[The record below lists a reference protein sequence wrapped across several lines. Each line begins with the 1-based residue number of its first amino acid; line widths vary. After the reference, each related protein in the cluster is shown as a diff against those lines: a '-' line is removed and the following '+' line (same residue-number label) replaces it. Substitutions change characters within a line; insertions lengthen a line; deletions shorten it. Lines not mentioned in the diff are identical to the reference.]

1 MSTIAAGMATATE
14 SSAARSRARA
24 RGRYARIALATVA
37 AATLANVAV
46 YYLADVFV
54 RYDPDFVVLSTPGGT
69 ISFTLVA
76 AVVAVLVYGALL
88 RFARNPVR
96 AFTVVS
102 AVVLVLTTIPDFT
115 YIPGVEGSSNAQIAV
130 LVLMHLVAAIVIVGM
145 LTRLAGTKGR

>member
-1 MSTIAAGMATATE
+1 MSTIATGMATATQ
-14 SSAARSRARA
+14 SSAARSRHGA

-37 AATLANVAV
+37 AATLANLAV

-69 ISFTLVA
+69 IVFTLVA

-96 AFTVVS
+96 AFRCGRLLQRPGRRPRPYASRRGHRDRGNADAPGGDEGPV
-102 AVVLVLTTIPDFT
+102 AGRRRECRYPERQRTI
-115 YIPGVEGSSNAQIAV
+115 
-130 LVLMHLVAAIVIVGM
+130 
-145 LTRLAGTKGR
+145 LA